1 MGSRRELVELIREQV
16 EIERESATRL
26 AETEQKV
33 GTGAARLLLVEMRC
47 DSQKHAA
54 ILEAVLEA
62 LNLDSSSKSLW
73 QHALNGFVDPVLV
86 QREIEHH
93 KALGKSMVTH
103 IQKEMSRTDDEAMR
117 TLLQHLA
124 EDERRHNEILDTIA
138 QRCHRMIR

>member
-1 MGSRRELVELIREQV
+1 MDSRRELVELIREQV
-16 EIERESATRL
+16 EIERESVTRL

-54 ILEAVLEA
+54 VLEAVLEA
-62 LNLDSSSKSLW
+62 LKGESSSKSLW

-86 QREIEHH
+86 QREIENH

-103 IQKEMSRTDDEAMR
+103 IENEMSRTDDEAMR

>member
-1 MGSRRELVELIREQV
+1 VDTRRELVELIREQV
-16 EIERESATRL
+16 EIEKESAKKL
-26 AETEQKV
+26 VETEQKV

-62 LNLDSSSKSLW
+62 LKGESSSKSLW
-73 QHALNGFVDPVLV
+73 QHALDGFVDPVLV
-86 QREIEHH
+86 QREIENH

-103 IQKEMSRTDDEAMR
+103 IQNEMSRTDDEAMR